1 MSSKYISI
9 GIIVGLFFNSEGHA
23 QSSTADQSR
32 NAPVFRVQ
40 VWGLFAA
47 DFSQHMSEYSA
58 LRSELEKGLP
68 GPMVTDDVAAIRQAT
83 RALGSRVRAARRG
96 ARQGDIF
103 TPTVAVAFKRAL
115 LLEMDPRT
123 WASIM
128 DDNPGVFS
136 NRINGNYPD
145 KRSLSTV
152 PPAILAAL
160 PPLPDGIQYRFLGR
174 HLILLDTRAGVILDR
189 IPYAIRRCVGC
200 GRRRPAGW

>member
-1 MSSKYISI
+1 MNSKYISVA
-9 GIIVGLFFNSEGHA
+9 IIFGLLFSSNGHA
-23 QSSTADQSR
+23 QSSTADQSP

-40 VWGLFAA
+40 VWGVFAA
-47 DFSQHMSEYSA
+47 DFSQHMSDYSA
-58 LRSELEKGLP
+58 LRSELERGLP
-68 GPMVTDDVAAIRQAT
+68 GPMVTDDVAAIRKAV

-96 ARQGDIF
+96 ASQGDIF
-103 TPTVAVAFKRAL
+103 TPTVAVTFKRAL
-115 LLEMDPRT
+115 LLEMDPQT

-128 DDNPGVFS
+128 DDNPGEFS
-136 NRINGNYPD
+136 NRINGDYPD
-145 KRSLSTV
+145 KRSFSTV